1 MVSVKVSERVEA
13 SADAVWELF
22 RDFGGIQR
30 YSAGFEKVE
39 VAGAGIGAIRTITL
53 PGGAA
58 LQERLEAF
66 DDRGRRLQYAIVGG
80 PIPVSGYL
88 ATIEVKDE
96 GPQACRID
104 WSSHFETKGIT
115 EDQGRAMIESV
126 YKGGIAGIRKALGVS

>member
-13 SADAVWELF
+13 SADRVWDLF

-30 YSAGFEKVE
+30 FTSGFEKVE
-39 VAGAGIGAIRTITL
+39 VSGSGIGAVRTITL

-66 DDRGRRLQYAIVGG
+66 DDRGRKLQYAIVSG
-80 PIPVSGYL
+80 PIPVSNYL

-96 GPQACRID
+96 GKACRID
-104 WSSHFETKGIT
+104 WSSHFAPKGISD
-115 EDQGRAMIESV
+115 EQARAMIEGV
-126 YKGGIAGIRKALGVS
+126 YKGGIAGVKKALGV

>member
-13 SADAVWELF
+13 GADAVWELF
-22 RDFGGIQR
+22 RDFGGIR
-30 YSAGFEKVE
+30 RFSAGFEKVE
-39 VAGAGIGAIRTITL
+39 VTGSGIGAVRTITL

-96 GPQACRID
+96 GPNACRVD
-104 WSSHFETKGIT
+104 WSSHFEPKGISD
-115 EDQGRAMIESV
+115 EQARAMIEGV
-126 YKGGIAGIRKALGVS
+126 YKGGLAGVRKALGV

>member
-13 SADAVWELF
+13 SADAVWDLF

-30 YSAGFEKVE
+30 FSAGIEKVE
-39 VAGAGIGAIRTITL
+39 LSGSGIGAVRTITV
-53 PGGAA
+53 PGGVT

-96 GPQACRID
+96 GSPACRID
-104 WSSHFETKGIT
+104 WSSHFEPKGISD
-115 EDQGRAMIESV
+115 DQARGMIEGV
-126 YKGGIAGIRKALGVS
+126 YKGGIAGVKKALGV

>member
-13 SADAVWELF
+13 SADAVWDLF

-30 YSAGFEKVE
+30 FSAGIEKVE
-39 VAGAGIGAIRTITL
+39 LEGSGIGAVRTITV
-53 PGGAA
+53 PGGVT

-80 PIPVSGYL
+80 PIPVTGYL

-96 GPQACRID
+96 GSQGCRID
-104 WSSHFETKGIT
+104 WSSHFEPKGIND
-115 EDQGRAMIESV
+115 DQARGMIEGV
-126 YKGGIAGIRKALGVS
+126 YKGGIAGVKKALGV

>member
-13 SADAVWELF
+13 SAGQVWDLF

-30 YSAGFEKVE
+30 FTSGFEKVE
-39 VAGAGIGAIRTITL
+39 VSGSGIGAVRTITL

-66 DDRGRRLQYAIVGG
+66 DDRGRKLQYAIVGG
-80 PIPVSGYL
+80 PIPVANYL

-96 GPQACRID
+96 GKACRID
-104 WSSHFETKGIT
+104 WSSHFEPKGISD
-115 EDQGRAMIESV
+115 DQARAMIEGV
-126 YKGGIAGIRKALGVS
+126 YKSGIAGVKKALGV

>member
-13 SADAVWELF
+13 PADKVWELF

-30 YSAGFEKVE
+30 FTSGFEKVE
-39 VAGAGIGAIRTITL
+39 VSGSGIGAVRTITL

-66 DDRGRRLQYAIVGG
+66 DDRGRKLQYAIVSG
-80 PIPVSGYL
+80 PIPVSNYL

-96 GPQACRID
+96 GKACRID
-104 WSSHFETKGIT
+104 WSSHFEPKGISD
-115 EDQGRAMIESV
+115 EQARAMIEGV
-126 YKGGIAGIRKALGVS
+126 YKSGIAGVKKALGV

>member
-13 SADAVWELF
+13 SADQVWDLF

-30 YSAGFEKVE
+30 FSSGFEKVE
-39 VAGAGIGAIRTITL
+39 VAGSGIGAVRTITL

-66 DDRGRRLQYAIVGG
+66 DDRGRKLQYAIVGG
-80 PIPVSGYL
+80 PIPVASYL

-96 GPQACRID
+96 GKACRLD
-104 WSSHFETKGIT
+104 WSSHFEPKGIS
-115 EDQGRAMIESV
+115 EEQARNMIEGV
-126 YKGGIAGIRKALGVS
+126 YKSGIAGVKKALGV

>member
-13 SADAVWELF
+13 SADRVWDLF

-30 YSAGFEKVE
+30 FTSGFEKVE
-39 VAGAGIGAIRTITL
+39 VTGSGLGAVRTITL

-66 DDRGRRLQYAIVGG
+66 DDRGRKLQYAIVGG
-80 PIPVSGYL
+80 PIPVSNYL

-96 GPQACRID
+96 GKACRID
-104 WSSHFETKGIT
+104 WSSHFEPKGIS
-115 EDQGRAMIESV
+115 EDQARAMIEGV
-126 YKGGIAGIRKALGVS
+126 YKGGIAGVKKALGV

>member
-1 MVSVKVSERVEA
+1 MISVKVSERVEA
-13 SADAVWELF
+13 TADQVWDLF

-39 VAGAGIGAIRTITL
+39 VEGAGIGAVRTITL

-66 DDRGRRLQYAIVGG
+66 DDTSRRLQYAIIGG
-80 PIPVSGYL
+80 PIPVENYL

-96 GPQACRID
+96 GSACRID
-104 WSSHFETKGIT
+104 WSANFDPKGI
-115 EDQGRAMIESV
+115 EDDAARTMIEGV
-126 YKGGIAGIRKALGVS
+126 YKGGIAGIKKALGV

>member
-13 SADAVWELF
+13 TAEQVWDLF

-39 VAGAGIGAIRTITL
+39 VEGSGIGAIRTITL

-58 LQERLEAF
+58 LKERLEAF
-66 DDRGRRLQYAIVGG
+66 DDASRRLQYAIVGG
-80 PIPVSGYL
+80 PIPVENYL

-96 GPQACRID
+96 GKACRID
-104 WSSHFETKGIT
+104 WSANFDPKGIPD
-115 EDQGRAMIESV
+115 DQARGMIEGV
-126 YKGGIAGIRKALGVS
+126 YKGGIAGIKKALGV

>member
-1 MVSVKVSERVEA
+1 MVTVKVSERVEA
-13 SADAVWELF
+13 PAERVWELF

-30 YSAGFEKVE
+30 FSSGFEKVE
-39 VAGAGIGAIRTITL
+39 VSGSGIGAVRTITL

-66 DDRGRRLQYAIVGG
+66 DDRGRKLQYAIVGG

-96 GPQACRID
+96 GAACRID
-104 WSSHFETKGIT
+104 WSSQFEPKGISD
-115 EDQGRAMIESV
+115 EQARGMIEGV
-126 YKGGIAGIRKALGVS
+126 YKGGIAGVRKALGV